1 MNSCFIYVLNAPNG
15 TCHKFDYW
23 GEFELGSVENFLEG
37 KGFRLK
43 DIEWLTSDEE
53 VIHDASLPG
62 EVIHDTQYSFQEMPV
77 DLYVGYLPVAYANS
91 GKL

>member
-1 MNSCFIYVLNAPNG
+1 MRLVRQLRKAIPLCIVAGGNMNGCYIYVLNAPNG

-23 GEFELGSVENFLEG
+23 GEFELGSVEKFLEG

-43 DIEWLTSDEE
+43 DIDWLTSDEE

-62 EVIHDTQYSFQEMPV
+62 EVIHDT
-77 DLYVGYLPVAYANS
+77 
-91 GKL
+91 